1 MFYHTPNIYGV
12 TKALIG
18 SENYNEVAFLSE
30 MLLVN
35 TSHIRERFVGVGY
48 NCGEEYF

>member
-1 MFYHTPNIYGV
+1 M